1 MNQENTNRKWEFKS
15 EVKDYL
21 FENVDFTLTDLNH
34 PIFNNVI
41 FKNCLFDKTNFEDA
55 RAYRCQFIDCIFREV
70 KLSTATMGAHGGLYQ
85 NCEFDR
91 CNFKRASF
99 YNPECINCKFSKC
112 QWRGVD
118 LCASYFDNCK
128 FIGKLEDVT
137 FRGRH
142 KSDLYENAKPNP
154 MRNVDFSE
162 AIFGQFVSFDDC
174 DLSTSIP
181 PRGYSFDR
189 LLTKSDYYPNC
200 VTTEENGM
208 T

>member
-1 MNQENTNRKWEFKS
+1 MNLENINRKWEFKS

-41 FKNCLFDKTNFEDA
+41 FKNCLFEKTIFEDA
-55 RAYRCQFIDCIFREV
+55 RIYRCQFIVCIFRKV
-70 KLSTATMGAHGGLYQ
+70 KLSTTIGAHGGLYQ
-85 NCEFDR
+85 NCEFDQ
-91 CNFKRASF
+91 CNFREASF
-99 YNPECINCKFSKC
+99 YHPEFINCKFSKC

-118 LCASYFDNCK
+118 LCASYFDTCR
-128 FIGKLEDVT
+128 FIGKLQDIT
-137 FRGRH
+137 FRGCY
-142 KSDLYENAKPNP
+142 KSDLDVDAKPNP

-174 DLSTSIP
+174 DLSTAIP
-181 PRGYSFDR
+181 PKGYSFDR
-189 LLTKSDYYPNC
+189 LLTRSEYYPSWI
-200 VTTEENGM
+200 TTEENGK